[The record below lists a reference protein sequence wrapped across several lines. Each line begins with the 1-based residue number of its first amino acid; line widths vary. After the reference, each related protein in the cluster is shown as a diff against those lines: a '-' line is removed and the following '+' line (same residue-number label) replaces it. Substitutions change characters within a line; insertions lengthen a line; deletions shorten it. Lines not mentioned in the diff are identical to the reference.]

1 MRSLTLCSTVRGV
14 EKSNIA
20 QPDERGTSENTSARS
35 EKRKRAKERESRGNE
50 QQQQQQQQRNF
61 EKKHAGEH
69 IFLPLACP
77 YVYIGGE
84 GKLFRGEKMLIMKY
98 SLSSGRYSAVST
110 ISANFLPRVE
120 RARARAFTCVFFFIG
135 AYLAPRPPQPRGA
148 PSRVTFN

>member
-1 MRSLTLCSTVRGV
+1 MRSLTLCSTVRGGR
-14 EKSNIA
+14 KKQYCA
-20 QPDERGTSENTSARS
+20 ARRTRN
-35 EKRKRAKERESRGNE
+35 EWKYKRALGKEKESERERESRGNE
-50 QQQQQQQQRNF
+50 QQQQQQRNF